1 MDLMVIR
8 ITKVY
13 ESEIFSILNN
23 NALTLCSNCHNQ
35 SIFLYEI
42 IFIFFI
48 KKNVRSWLN
57 IVFEFYLISLNIFL
71 RQIICLLSKDILS
84 SSILL

>member
-48 KKNVRSWLN
+48 KKNVRSWL
-57 IVFEFYLISLNIFL
+57 
-71 RQIICLLSKDILS
+71 
-84 SSILL
+84 